1 MDTFKVHDP
10 QSAPEAARETL
21 QNVKSKYG
29 FVPNLMGVLAAAPP
43 ALKAYATLSGLL
55 DQTSFSPVERQIL
68 LLTVSREN
76 GCHYCMSAHTASAK
90 ASGVPDDV
98 VEALRADRALP
109 DTKLEAL
116 RRSTVQ
122 VLETHGHPSAEDLQ
136 AFSEA
141 GFKQA
146 QVLEVLLAIAMKTL
160 SNYTN
165 HIADTPL
172 DDAFAKTEW
181 RKTGTG

>member
-1 MDTFKVHDP
+1 MSEFKIHDV

-21 QNVKSKYG
+21 EGVKSKYG
-29 FVPNLMGVLAAAPP
+29 FVPNMMGIMAAAPP

-55 DQTSFSPVERQIL
+55 DETSFSPVERQIL
-68 LLTVSREN
+68 LLTISREN
-76 GCHYCMSAHTASAK
+76 ECHYCMSAHTASAK
-90 ASGVPDDV
+90 AAGVADDV
-98 VEALRADRALP
+98 VEALRAGRSLP
-109 DTKLEAL
+109 DTRLEGL
-116 RRSTVQ
+116 RRFTAR
-122 VLETHGHPSAEDLQ
+122 VLETRGHPPAEDLK
-136 AFSEA
+136 AFDDA

-146 QVLEVLLAIAMKTL
+146 QVLEVLLAIGMKTL

-181 RKTGTG
+181 RKTG